1 MFQYILE
8 GIDKVKHRVE
18 VDYNTSSDSYAKLR
32 PEGKTDLNHL
42 LERIKEKK
50 RHFNSIRCVV
60 SWWSSVTNIKFVK
73 TVKLIFFV
81 SH

>member
-1 MFQYILE
+1 VFQYILE

-18 VDYNTSSDSYAKLR
+18 VDYNASSDSYAKLR

-50 RHFNSIRCVV
+50 RQDIK
-60 SWWSSVTNIKFVK
+60 TNI
-73 TVKLIFFV
+73 LILSGV
-81 SH
+81 LSVGGVVLLILSL

>member
-8 GIDKVKHRVE
+8 GVDKVKHRVE

-32 PEGKTDLNHL
+32 PERKTDLNHL

-50 RHFNSIRCVV
+50 RQDIK
-60 SWWSSVTNIKFVK
+60 TNI
-73 TVKLIFFV
+73 LILSGV
-81 SH
+81 LSVGGVVLLILSL